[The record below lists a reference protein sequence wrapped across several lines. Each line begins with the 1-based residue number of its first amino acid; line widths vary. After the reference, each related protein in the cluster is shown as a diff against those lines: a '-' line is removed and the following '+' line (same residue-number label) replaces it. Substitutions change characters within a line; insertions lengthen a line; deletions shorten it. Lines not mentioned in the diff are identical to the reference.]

1 MVILSWKLLRWI
13 TSPIQQVAPSRGN
26 IFFISKWR
34 KVQKIFH
41 IFRSPLKANCV
52 CVCVCAE
59 RGGKKK
65 REGKKR
71 GKHSTRWHNN
81 FSNWIRAAWRNSR
94 NPLKR
99 RIWNSASSRNKTW
112 KGGEE
117 GGEKRWFRSR
127 ILNLFCRRWGAT
139 SRFNRGAG
147 KRFLKESKN
156 GLLILAFQKPPAYK
170 RAPVAVL

>member
-1 MVILSWKLLRWI
+1 MVILSWKLLNYI
-13 TSPIQQVAPSRGN
+13 ADTTSCAKP
-26 IFFISKWR
+26 R
-34 KVQKIFH
+34 KYIFH
-41 IFRSPLKANCV
+41 FKVEKSSENIPHFSLASQSELCV

-112 KGGEE
+112 KGGGE

-170 RAPVAVL
+170 RAPVAV